1 MPERFALVRLHT
13 LRAFVLPAVMLAGF
27 ATPLHAAVQ
36 APAPVPAIT
45 EKDTIAEQEELLR
58 LLKLSPKLTTVVAH
72 DPSLLSDLEYVN
84 RNNPQLGQ
92 FLALHPEI
100 GRNPDYY
107 LFSHLRGQ
115 DGSPDQVL
123 ERAVWPELVPRP
135 QEHYVVDRLS
145 GDLVPFLIFVCI
157 TSALIWLIRLF
168 LENRRWT
175 RIFKLQTEVHG
186 KLIERFGSNQELL
199 TYMGTEAGR
208 RFLEAAPIPMGF
220 DQGSEPAQ
228 RMPGAMTRVLL
239 PLQIGIVLTLLGIGF
254 LSLRHASP
262 EMDVPMLVLGTVLS
276 MPGLGFMISAGV
288 TWLLAGRLGMMPA
301 RFDRAER

>member
-1 MPERFALVRLHT
+1 MPSTFAFPT
-13 LRAFVLPAVMLAGF
+13 LRRLRALVLPAVVLAGF
-27 ATPLHAAVQ
+27 AAPLHAAVQ
-36 APAPVPAIT
+36 TSAPVPAIS
-45 EKDTIAEQEELLR
+45 EKDTVAEQEELLR

-72 DPSLLSDLEYVN
+72 DASLLADQEYVN

-100 GRNPDYY
+100 ARNPDFY

-115 DGSPDQVL
+115 EGSPDQVL
-123 ERAVWPELVPRP
+123 ERAVWPELVTPP
-135 QEHYVVDRLS
+135 DQHYVVDRLL
-145 GDLVPFLIFVCI
+145 GDIAPFLVFVCVA
-157 TSALIWLIRLF
+157 SALIWLIRMF

-199 TYMGTEAGR
+199 TYMSTEAGK
-208 RFLEAAPIPMGF
+208 RFLEAAPIPVNF
-220 DQGSEPAQ
+220 DQSIEPHQ
-228 RMPGAMTRVLL
+228 RIPGAVNRVLI

-254 LSLRHASP
+254 LSLRHASV
-262 EMDVPMLVLGTVLS
+262 EMDVPMLVLGTVLA

-301 RFDRAER
+301 KFDRAER